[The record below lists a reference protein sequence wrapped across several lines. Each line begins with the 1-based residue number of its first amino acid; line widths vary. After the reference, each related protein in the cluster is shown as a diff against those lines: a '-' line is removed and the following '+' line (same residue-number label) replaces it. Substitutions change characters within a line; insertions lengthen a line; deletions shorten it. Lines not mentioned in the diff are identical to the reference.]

1 MCIQKWM
8 CNHLKVNSQPVRRND
23 KVLLLTLS
31 HCNDIRYE
39 YHRSLWRGPC
49 CWHSCSLGVNA
60 QDAPHCCL
68 SAQQFHINTKTGKI
82 FTHPECE
89 TLSEKCSLTCRGK
102 CDEKH
107 DFITQLFL
115 CSCVPVTGLFS
126 SKDKVV
132 SKKSLG
138 FKQFEW
144 KKNHIYKYIEYTLYI
159 FNILSMQLS
168 MLAWFAQY
176 PL

>member
-1 MCIQKWM
+1 MCVQKWM
-8 CNHLKVNSQPVRRND
+8 CSHVKVNSQPVPHND
-23 KVLLLTLS
+23 KILLLTLS
-31 HCNDIRYE
+31 HCNDIRHE

-68 SAQQFHINTKTGKI
+68 SGQQFHINKKTGKI

-89 TLSEKCSLTCRGK
+89 TLSEKCYLTCRGK

-115 CSCVPVTGLFS
+115 CSCVPVTVFLS
-126 SKDKVV
+126 SKDKAVL
-132 SKKSLG
+132 KKSLG
-138 FKQFEW
+138 FKQYEW
-144 KKNHIYKYIEYTLYI
+144 NNHIYKCIEYTLYI

-168 MLAWFAQY
+168 MLNWFAQY